1 MSRVRRLSIVLAL
14 LLALPAAPARA
25 QHGNGLYEPFP
36 KAAVRERAK
45 RFIERLPTRAEG
57 ARFSDAQLSRG
68 VFIDPRRVGLPA
80 GDALPERGRAASER
94 AGVDGSGRT
103 SAWPWV
109 LVGLVA
115 LGAAFALG
123 RAAGPRVAARA

>member
-14 LLALPAAPARA
+14 LLALPGAPARA

-45 RFIERLPTRAEG
+45 RFIERLPTGAEG
-57 ARFSDAQLSRG
+57 VRFSDARLARG

-80 GDALPERGRAASER
+80 RDALPVGGRAASER
-94 AGVDGSGRT
+94 AGVDGGGT
-103 SAWPWV
+103 TVWPWV

-123 RAAGPRVAARA
+123 LGAGRRVAARA